1 MANKRQE
8 AINKAIKA
16 VNRPALYRT
25 IAKAAIEIDS
35 VRGEEMGEFVIDLS
49 GDEKMRELVKRFI
62 PSGPGGEELED
73 AIDDRVQLVAAVIAA
88 TRKSRAA

>member
-1 MANKRQE
+1 MARKREQ
-8 AINKAIKA
+8 AVSKAIKA
-16 VNRPALYRT
+16 VNRPALYRK

-62 PSGPGGEELED
+62 PAGLGQQGLED
-73 AIDDRVQLVAAVIAA
+73 AIDDRLQLVAAVMAA
-88 TRKSRAA
+88 N